1 VLVKLNEFRGAPGAT
16 RIHGKCGIIC
26 RFTRS
31 LDDQQVSR
39 NHPRNHRKAKRTK
52 FATEIEG
59 SRETEGSAP
68 REPSA
73 MSFSESFSSARS
85 TFMIPDEVG
94 TYFIPRP
101 VRACAL
107 ARMHS
112 DVHPSFHRVAGSRAN
127 FPVNVADRKAHVS
140 KVTLHLAGGM
150 RLAVCAG
157 ISFRC
162 SAEPAQ
168 SELYDLFRRR
178 GA

>member
-1 VLVKLNEFRGAPGAT
+1 MNSGARRVQRVYTGNAVLFVDLRAALMTSRSPAIIRVIIERQNEQSSRQ
-16 RIHGKCGIIC
+16 RSKDLGK
-26 RFTRS
+26 RKEAL
-31 LDDQQVSR
+31 LD
-39 NHPRNHRKAKRTK
+39 
-52 FATEIEG
+52 G
-59 SRETEGSAP
+59 
-68 REPSA
+68 EPSA